1 MCKLRKEAIKSNL
14 KNKIWFR
21 NQKDLKFKILFNLFQ
36 KLQNPIIP
44 KYSKFMNVLITGG
57 SGLVGT
63 RLTEILIARG
73 FTVSHLTREV
83 NDKTVGGKPIKKYL
97 WDIKNGFIDKNALLE
112 ADYLVHLAGAGIAD
126 ENWSDERKK
135 EIIESRTQS
144 IQLIVNTLNNLPN
157 RVISFV
163 SASGIG
169 YYGADTGDE
178 HIAEQHTAG
187 NDFVADCCFQWEAAA
202 DEIQALGIKTIKLR
216 TGIVLSEKGGA
227 LPRIIQPVRWGV
239 GAALGTGKQW
249 QSWIHLDDLCEMYIK
264 SLTDNQMLG
273 AYNAVAPNPVTNHD
287 LTKISAQVLERP
299 FWMPNVPAFALKLV
313 FGEMANV
320 VLGGNYVL
328 NQRIKQ
334 ETDFEYKFV
343 EVRKALEDLLK

>member
-1 MCKLRKEAIKSNL
+1 
-14 KNKIWFR
+14 
-21 NQKDLKFKILFNLFQ
+21 
-36 KLQNPIIP
+36 
-44 KYSKFMNVLITGG
+44 MNVLITGG

-63 RLTEILIARG
+63 RLTEILIERG
-73 FTVSHLTREV
+73 FSVSHLTRKVE
-83 NDKTVGGKPIKKYL
+83 DKIIGGKSVKTYL
-97 WDIKNGFIDKNALLE
+97 WDIKNGIIDKNALLE

-135 EIIESRTQS
+135 EIIESRTKS
-144 IQLIVNTLNNLPN
+144 IGLIVSKLKTLPHRL
-157 RVISFV
+157 ISFI
-163 SASGIG
+163 SASSIG
-169 YYGADTGDE
+169 YYGADTGNE
-178 HIAEQHTAG
+178 HIIEQHPAG
-187 NDFVADCCFQWEAAA
+187 NDFVADCCIQWEAAA
-202 DEIQALGIKTIKLR
+202 DEIQALGIRTVKLR

-227 LPRIIQPVRWGV
+227 LPRLTQPVRWGV

-264 SLTDNQMLG
+264 SLTDKHMTG

-287 LTKISAQVLERP
+287 LTKISAQVLKRP
-299 FWMPNVPAFALKLV
+299 FWFPNVPAFALKLV

-334 ETDFEYKFV
+334 ETDFDYKFV
-343 EVRKALEDLLK
+343 EVRRALADLLR

>member
-1 MCKLRKEAIKSNL
+1 
-14 KNKIWFR
+14 
-21 NQKDLKFKILFNLFQ
+21 
-36 KLQNPIIP
+36 
-44 KYSKFMNVLITGG
+44 MNVLITGG

-97 WDIKNGFIDKNALLE
+97 WDIENGSINEEALLE
-112 ADYLVHLAGAGIAD
+112 TDYLVHLAGAGIAD
-126 ENWSDERKK
+126 ENWSEERKR
-135 EIIESRTQS
+135 EIIESRTKS
-144 IQLIVNTLNNLPN
+144 VQLIVNKLKTLPH
-157 RVISFV
+157 RIISFV

-169 YYGADTGDE
+169 YYGADTGNE
-178 HIAEQHTAG
+178 HISEQHIAG
-187 NDFVADCCFQWEAAA
+187 KDFVADCCIQWEASA
-202 DEIQALGIKTIKLR
+202 DKIQALGIRTVKLR

-227 LPRIIQPVRWGV
+227 LSRIIQPVRWGI

-273 AYNAVAPNPVTNHD
+273 AYNAVAPNPVSNHD
-287 LTKISAQVLERP
+287 LTKISAQVLKRP

-328 NQRIKQ
+328 NQRIIQ
-334 ETDFEYKFV
+334 ETDFDYKFV
-343 EVRKALEDLLK
+343 EIKKALEDLLK

>member
-1 MCKLRKEAIKSNL
+1 
-14 KNKIWFR
+14 
-21 NQKDLKFKILFNLFQ
+21 
-36 KLQNPIIP
+36 
-44 KYSKFMNVLITGG
+44 MNVLITGG

-63 RLTEILIARG
+63 RLTEILIERG
-73 FTVSHLTREV
+73 FSVSHLTRKVE
-83 NDKTVGGKPIKKYL
+83 DKIIGGKSVKTYL
-97 WDIKNGFIDKNALLE
+97 WDIKNGIIDKNALLE

-135 EIIESRTQS
+135 EIIESRTKS
-144 IQLIVNTLNNLPN
+144 IGLIVSKLKTLPHRL
-157 RVISFV
+157 ISFI

-169 YYGADTGDE
+169 YYGADTGNE
-178 HIAEQHTAG
+178 HIIEQHPAG
-187 NDFVADCCFQWEAAA
+187 NDFVADCCIQWEAAA
-202 DEIQALGIKTIKLR
+202 DEIQALGIRTVKLR

-227 LPRIIQPVRWGV
+227 LPRLTQPVRWGV

-264 SLTDNQMLG
+264 SLTDKHMTG

-287 LTKISAQVLERP
+287 LTKMSAQVLKRP
-299 FWMPNVPAFALKLV
+299 FWFPNVPAFALKLV

-328 NQRIKQ
+328 NQRITQ
-334 ETDFEYKFV
+334 ETDFDYKFV
-343 EVRKALEDLLK
+343 EVRKALADLLR

>member
-1 MCKLRKEAIKSNL
+1 
-14 KNKIWFR
+14 
-21 NQKDLKFKILFNLFQ
+21 
-36 KLQNPIIP
+36 
-44 KYSKFMNVLITGG
+44 MNVLITGG

-63 RLTEILIARG
+63 RLTEILIVRG
-73 FTVSHLTREV
+73 FTVSHLTRNVE
-83 NDKTVGGKPIKKYL
+83 DKMVGGKSVKTFL
-97 WDIKNGFIDKNALLE
+97 WDIKNGTIDENALLE

-135 EIIESRTQS
+135 EIIESRTKS
-144 IQLIVNTLNNLPN
+144 IDLIVSKLKTLPHRL
-157 RVISFV
+157 ISFV

-169 YYGADTGDE
+169 YYGADTGNE
-178 HIAEQHTAG
+178 HIIEQHPAD
-187 NDFVADCCFQWEAAA
+187 NDFVADCCIQWEAAA
-202 DEIQALGIKTIKLR
+202 DEIQALGIRTVKLR

-227 LPRIIQPVRWGV
+227 LPRLTQPVRWGV

-264 SLTDNQMLG
+264 SLTDKQMTG

-287 LTKISAQVLERP
+287 LTKISAQVLKRP

-334 ETDFEYKFV
+334 ETDFDYKFID
-343 EVRKALEDLLK
+343 VRKALADLLR